1 MIMDVVGKKVAVV
14 GSRTFSNFDL
24 LVKTLLEYHAST
36 GIALIVSGGA
46 AGADSMAE
54 RFAKENNIPTSIHKP
69 DWKKYGRAAGF
80 IRNKDIIAECDVCFA
95 FWDGSSRGTANDIE
109 LCNKMNKPCYIINF

>member
-1 MIMDVVGKKVAVV
+1 METKGNKVAVV
-14 GSRTFSNFDL
+14 GSRSFTDYEKLN
-24 LVKTLLEYHAST
+24 KTLSDYHAKT
-36 GIALIVSGGA
+36 GITLVVSGGA

-54 RFAKENNIPTSIHKP
+54 RFARENNISTSIHKP

>member
-1 MIMDVVGKKVAVV
+1 METIGNKVAVV
-14 GSRTFSNFDL
+14 GSRSFTDYSL
-24 LVKTLLEYHAST
+24 LVRTLSSFHSSK
-36 GIALIVSGGA
+36 GISLIVSGGA

-54 RFAKENNIPTSIHKP
+54 RFAKENNIQTSIHKP

>member
-54 RFAKENNIPTSIHKP
+54 KFAKIHGIPTSIHLP
-69 DWKKYGRAAGF
+69 DWKKYGRAAGI

-95 FWDGSSRGTANDIE
+95 FWDGSSRGTKNDIE
-109 LCNKMNKPCYIINF
+109 LCNKLNKTCHIIKF

>member
-1 MIMDVVGKKVAVV
+1 MQETGSKVAVV
-14 GSRTFSNFDL
+14 GSRSFTDYS
-24 LVKTLLEYHAST
+24 LLERTLSSFHSSN

-54 RFAKENNIPTSIHKP
+54 HFAKENNIPTSIHKP
-69 DWKKYGRAAGF
+69 DWKKYGRSAGV

-95 FWDGSSRGTANDIE
+95 FWDGLSRGTANDIE
-109 LCNKMNKPCYIINF
+109 LCRKMNKHCHIIKF